1 MNKLITFFKNLL
13 SLLFWCALWQIGAMI
28 INKEYLL
35 PDIPATFK
43 ALLEI
48 VKDASF
54 YKSVIFSCLRVI
66 AGLALGS
73 AFGILLAI
81 LCNKFSILHTLFSP
95 IITIIKSTPVASFI
109 VLLWV
114 LMSGDAL
121 TVFIG
126 FLMVMPI
133 IWQNLLDGYS
143 AIDKNVIE
151 LADVYEFSYSKRLKL
166 LVFPTLKKYLIPA
179 LITASGLAWKAGIAA
194 EIIAYTKNSIG
205 QGINDAKYNMETA
218 TIFAWTLVVIVLSI
232 ALEKTTKYFLRRVK
246 DEC

>member
-1 MNKLITFFKNLL
+1 MNKFISFLKNLL
-13 SLLFWCALWQIGAMI
+13 SLLFWCALWHIGAMI

-48 VKDASF
+48 VKDASL

-81 LCNKFSILHTLFSP
+81 LCNKFSIIHTLFSP

-143 AIDKNVIE
+143 AIDKNLIE

-218 TIFAWTLVVIVLSI
+218 TVFAWTLVVIVLSI

>member
-48 VKDASF
+48 VKDASL

-81 LCNKFSILHTLFSP
+81 LCNKFSIIHTLFSP

-143 AIDKNVIE
+143 AIDKNLIE

-218 TIFAWTLVVIVLSI
+218 TVFAWTLVVIVLSI

>member
-1 MNKLITFFKNLL
+1 MNKFITFLKHLL

-48 VKDASF
+48 VKNASF
-54 YKSVIFSCLRVI
+54 YKAVIFSCLRVI

-114 LMSGDAL
+114 LMNGDAL

-143 AIDKNVIE
+143 AINKNLIE
-151 LADVYEFSYSKRLKL
+151 VAEVYEFSYSKKLKL
-166 LVFPTLKKYLIPA
+166 LIF
-179 LITASGLAWKAGIAA
+179 G
-194 EIIAYTKNSIG
+194 SI
-205 QGINDAKYNMETA
+205 
-218 TIFAWTLVVIVLSI
+218 
-232 ALEKTTKYFLRRVK
+232 
-246 DEC
+246 